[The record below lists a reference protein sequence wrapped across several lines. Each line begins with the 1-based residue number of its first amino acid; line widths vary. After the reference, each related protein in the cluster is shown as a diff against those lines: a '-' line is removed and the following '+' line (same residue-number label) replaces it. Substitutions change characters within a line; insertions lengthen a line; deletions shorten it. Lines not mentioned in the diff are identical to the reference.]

1 MSSDG
6 FFDDIEEPDLDT
18 YQELEPVL
26 PEGDKYDAFNEDTFG
41 APLEGDWESEHDKL
55 LKLEVGENGNFDGT
69 LTKFDDFDDKFRSS
83 DEELESKSNRANNN
97 NSNNMKMLNNN
108 VGDLLLGNNNQNLNS
123 FNHQMIQSQGS
134 VSEIQL
140 KLFQQLQ
147 LQQQQQQQLMFQ
159 QQFQKNQLLQQ
170 QQQQKQGQQFGQQSS
185 AGNSASI
192 SPHFGLLN
200 QDQKA
205 SFLQQ
210 PQQQQQQVSPA
221 MLAAL
226 MARNPQMQ
234 MPPNNMFNQ
243 NQFPG
248 NNMDRKTPVNMPNQ
262 FNESNNMNSNFNQ
275 ISKNQPQQSQSDLN
289 MANFLNNMKGM
300 QNNNINSNFN
310 SENNNNDLQK
320 IKSFLFDQMS
330 GNVNNNNQSSSIS
343 SSQSYDQSMH
353 RPQNESNSNTNSL
366 SMLSMLQ
373 QQNTNANLPKLPP
386 KKIKTLEEI
395 EAELLASNPPK
406 TSSSQQSNKSSDKN
420 SQNLNKFFP
429 MLNANAN
436 NQNSSNQNES
446 QILMQKQ
453 KQLLEQLAMNQKQQ
467 QFQHQQQNS
476 ILNPM
481 NDLQKQQQL
490 MLMQQQIMSSQ
501 LNLNAFLPPNFQSLN
516 QQQKQMV
523 LSQIQRNL
531 QLSMI
536 HQQQQQLMNQNQ
548 NNNNNNNNRSGD
560 MDNQML
566 NNDLNNNRFNDNLK
580 NRGNMNNNNNMM
592 NNRNQMYNNQNRQGK
607 NNNSNK
613 QNLKNNSNT
622 GDKLT
627 GMMTDKEKNWVTNVQ
642 MLQLQIDDPYKYDF
656 YYTAWMLKKKQFS
669 QRNMSSAGLKTSVI
683 HSLDNKYNKDPKSYR
698 PLTFENSLGKVTMS
712 NFHHPRALIDVKS
725 GDDAADS
732 ELPGQISDLDLD
744 DKTIDKEKNIDTIL
758 LEIEKMYQVLLNID
772 EIEHSI
778 LKANDEMRHIL
789 FQDRR
794 TKVDKLASMLCTE
807 NFAHYLF
814 VDKGKRLLS
823 KCIPT
828 FNLAQTKLILG
839 FIMQYIYII
848 AKNNISLDELY
859 SHISYAIDTQ
869 KFADLVDIVNQFVH
883 LYSRQSTQL
892 YHTIFSNK
900 FCLSFLL
907 KFFSK
912 SDLIN
917 QDDFDVDQKN
927 TWSCFLNLVLV
938 GLTVVQP
945 ISAKP
950 DGTAVYNI
958 SEICQLN
965 LNTTLES
972 FDINQEIWNKNESKL
987 KELFS
992 YV

>member
-18 YQELEPVL
+18 YQELEPEL

-55 LKLEVGENGNFDGT
+55 LQLEVGENGNFDGT

-83 DEELESKSNRANNN
+83 DEELESKSRRNNN
-97 NSNNMKMLNNN
+97 NVNNMNMLNNAN
-108 VGDLLLGNNNQNLNS
+108 DLFGNQNLNN
-123 FNHQMIQSQGS
+123 FNSQMQSQAS
-134 VSEIQL
+134 VSEMQF

-147 LQQQQQQQLMFQ
+147 MQQQQQLLFQQ

-170 QQQQKQGQQFGQQSS
+170 QQKQAQQFGQQSTGGS
-185 AGNSASI
+185 SASI
-192 SPHFGLLN
+192 SPHFGLMN
-200 QDQKA
+200 QDQK
-205 SFLQQ
+205 SQLLQQ
-210 PQQQQQQVSPA
+210 QQQQQQVNSA

-226 MARNPQMQ
+226 VARNSQMQ
-234 MPPNNMFNQ
+234 MPSTGVFNS
-243 NQFPG
+243 NQFLG
-248 NNMDRKTPVNMPNQ
+248 NNMDRKTPVNFNNQ
-262 FNESNNMNSNFNQ
+262 FNEHSNMNSNINQ
-275 ISKNQPQQSQSDLN
+275 MLKNPQSQDAN
-289 MANFLNNMKGM
+289 ITNFLNNMKNM
-300 QNNNINSNFN
+300 QNNNNPNFN
-310 SENNNNDLQK
+310 NENDFQK
-320 IKSFLFDQMS
+320 IKSILEKMD
-330 GNVNNNNQSSSIS
+330 NQSSSIS
-343 SSQSYDQSMH
+343 SSQNYDQSMH
-353 RPQNESNSNTNSL
+353 KLQNEASSSNNNNNNNNNPL
-366 SMLSMLQ
+366 AMLSMLQ
-373 QQNTNANLPKLPP
+373 QQNPGSALPKLPP
-386 KKIKTLEEI
+386 KKVKTLEEI
-395 EAELLASNPPK
+395 EAELMSSNLPK
-406 TSSSQQSNKSSDKN
+406 TSSNQQTKSNDKN
-420 SQNLNKFFP
+420 NQNLNKFFP
-429 MLNANAN
+429 LLNNNNTNNNTTSNN
-436 NQNSSNQNES
+436 NQNEA

-453 KQLLEQLAMNQKQQ
+453 KQFLEQLAMNQKQQ
-467 QFQHQQQNS
+467 QQNS
-476 ILNPM
+476 MLDPM
-481 NDLQKQQQL
+481 NDLLKQQQQL
-490 MLMQQQIMSSQ
+490 MHMQQLMSSP
-501 LNLNAFLPPNFQSLN
+501 LNLNLFLPPNFQSLN

-523 LSQIQRNL
+523 LLQIQRNL
-531 QLSMI
+531 QLSMM
-536 HQQQQQLMNQNQ
+536 QQQQMMNQNQ
-548 NNNNNNNNRSGD
+548 NSSNVNNNRGD
-560 MDNQML
+560 MGNQLM
-566 NNDLNNNRFNDNLK
+566 NNDLNNNRYNDNLK

-592 NNRNQMYNNQNRQGK
+592 MNNRNQMFNNQNQNRQGK
-607 NNNSNK
+607 NNNNNNNNK
-613 QNLKNNSNT
+613 LNSKNNSSN
-622 GDKLT
+622 GDKLA

-669 QRNMSSAGLKTSVI
+669 QRNTTSAGLKTSVI

-725 GDDAADS
+725 GDDGTDS
-732 ELPGQISDLDLD
+732 ELAGEISDLDLD

-794 TKVDKLASMLCTE
+794 GKVDKLASMLCTE

-839 FIMQYIYII
+839 FVMQYIYII

-892 YHTIFSNK
+892 YLTIFSNK

-917 QDDFDVDQKN
+917 QDDFEPDQK
-927 TWSCFLNLVLV
+927 TAWSCFLNLVLV

-950 DGTAVYNI
+950 DGTVLYNI
-958 SEICQLN
+958 NEMCQLN

-972 FDINQEIWNKNESKL
+972 FDINKDIWDKNEMKL
-987 KELFS
+987 KELFTC
-992 YV
+992 V